1 MLYIRVIK
9 ISLIKYTVLYVNGN
23 FFYEYITVCAYICSI
38 VFAGNLIQTKAFD
51 KYTAANH
58 IL

>member
-1 MLYIRVIK
+1 M
-9 ISLIKYTVLYVNGN
+9 YVKGN